1 MYVINDIA
9 SAATVAFYENI
20 GSYSVPDGARIL
32 LKFTGIKTNY
42 QRSVLPVPTNADLDA
57 PTYDTNNR
65 YWKLTWGYII
75 PYTKALALT
84 HDIRANRLGG
94 TVVLPA
100 AETYNIDVYY
110 STHTTALQYLN
121 TSSTYST
128 HIAQLQPRLY
138 IDSTNAYYEANQ
150 PAVSYTEYAN
160 NDLTSVDMGIYGL
173 PTSADDDNRDTEYGV
188 QTWTP
193 DYTA

>member
-1 MYVINDIA
+1 MYVINDVA
-9 SAATVAFYENI
+9 GAATVSIYENLN
-20 GSYSVPDGARIL
+20 SYSIPDGARIL
-32 LKFTGIKTNY
+32 LKFTGIKSNY
-42 QRSVLPVPTNADLDA
+42 QRSVLPRPTNADLDA

-65 YWKLTWGYII
+65 YWKLTWGYVIAI
-75 PYTKALALT
+75 TKAQALSN
-84 HDIRANRLGG
+84 DIRGNRVSG

-100 AETYNIDVYY
+100 AEIYNIDVYY
-110 STHTTALQYLN
+110 STHTTALHYLN

-138 IDSTNAYYEANQ
+138 IDSTTALYEASQ